1 MSEFK
6 FSRRALLKSVALS
19 AGALS
24 LPSVSYGKPY
34 LITGKASNI
43 IYGPEKGGFHRR

>member
-6 FSRRALLKSVALS
+6 FSRRALLKGVALS

-24 LPSVSYGKPY
+24 LPSVSYGQPY
-34 LITGKASNI
+34 
-43 IYGPEKGGFHRR
+43 